1 MTIWIC
7 DSESDDLVANYNG
20 EVATF
25 ATKFH
30 CWVLREFYGQ
40 RVISMTDYFNEIPDV
55 LEDGDY
61 LVGHNLFGHD
71 LPLLDKLH
79 GIKYDAHE
87 GYLGHK
93 KITLIDSLAWSRE
106 LWPDR
111 PWGHGLDPWGRHL
124 GILKPEIN
132 DWVNGSTEQYLHRC
146 NEDTKINEAVFA
158 ALLKEAKI
166 EI

>member
-1 MTIWIC
+1 MAIWIV
-7 DSESDDLVANYNG
+7 DSESDDLYQNFNG

-30 CWVLREFYGQ
+30 CWVLREFYNKSTYWCVDG
-40 RVISMTDYFNEIPDV
+40 VSWLDE

-61 LVGHNLFGHD
+61 LVGHNIFGHD
-71 LPLLDKLH
+71 LPLLKKLH
-79 GIKYDAHE
+79 NVSYDVHN
-87 GYLGHK
+87 GVLGSIHV
-93 KITLIDSLAWSRE
+93 TLIDSLAWSRE

-111 PWGHGLDPWGRHL
+111 PWGHGLKGWGKHL
-124 GILKPEIN
+124 GILKPEVN
-132 DWVNGSTEQYLHRC
+132 DWVGGTAEQYLHRC
-146 NEDTKINEAVFA
+146 DEDTKINEAVFA